1 MKLLVILLN
10 VIFLIFGD
18 LVFNLYHDHDHDH
31 SHGHGTEQN
40 TSHQEN
46 SECIECIIY
55 VDNNNYVFELQS
67 IVIFNDIRTF
77 LSFSIQTILINDPRR
92 NTSSRSPPKA

>member
-18 LVFNLYHDHDHDH
+18 LVFNLYHDH

-55 VDNNNYVFELQS
+55 GDNNNYVFELQS